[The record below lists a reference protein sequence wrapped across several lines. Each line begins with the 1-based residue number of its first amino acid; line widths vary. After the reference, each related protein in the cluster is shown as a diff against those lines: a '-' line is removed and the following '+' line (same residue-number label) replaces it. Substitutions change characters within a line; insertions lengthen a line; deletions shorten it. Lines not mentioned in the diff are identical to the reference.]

1 MKLCQTVL
9 LLILLTGCTVS
20 SVPVKVH
27 FCAVED
33 CTSVLVKELLNGR
46 ESIYFMA
53 YSFTDKSIA
62 DALIKQSGY
71 ITVQGVIEKQRIS
84 QPYNK
89 FNYMR
94 EQGVNVITDKN
105 PATMHHKVF
114 IIDEKT
120 IVTGSF
126 NPTKSA
132 NEANDENMVII
143 RDKDIALEYLTEF
156 NRVIS

>member
-1 MKLCQTVL
+1 MT
-9 LLILLTGCTVS
+9 
-20 SVPVKVH
+20 
-27 FCAVED
+27 
-33 CTSVLVKELLNGR
+33 
-46 ESIYFMA
+46 

-62 DALIKQSGY
+62 DALLAKSKHIK
-71 ITVQGVIEKQRIS
+71 VKGVIEAQRIS

-89 FNYMR
+89 YNYLK

-105 PATMHHKVF
+105 KATMHHKVF

-120 IVTGSF
+120 VVTGSF